1 MSEKKEYKSS
11 IIKEFSEKI
20 DKIKKKFDS
29 NKGAIAEYN
38 AKKEHKVKID
48 IIKNKDWLSVDHS
61 KLKIIYCG
69 DNPGKN
75 EVMKKSYFVG
85 KSGSELDLF
94 IKTNNYQLEI
104 KEGEYTFFNKTVF
117 SSQKTKDIT
126 DAIDDHS
133 YIQESIKEV
142 VMCFYNLHNRNEK
155 LQFYIFGI
163 DKGAYIVSQF
173 IKEIELLNDLHFN
186 QKFKFLKHP
195 SRGHLFKS
203 IGRSIISSFEDKKDK
218 IEIDYTKLIS
228 KVEKKDMFKDKR

>member
-1 MSEKKEYKSS
+1 MIENKEYKSL
-11 IIKEFSEKI
+11 IIKEFSERI
-20 DKIKKKFDS
+20 DDIKEKFDS

-126 DAIDDHS
+126 DAIDDHR

-142 VMCFYNLHNRNEK
+142 VMCFYKLHKSNKK

-163 DKGAYIVSQF
+163 DCIF
-173 IKEIELLNDLHFN
+173 
-186 QKFKFLKHP
+186 
-195 SRGHLFKS
+195 R
-203 IGRSIISSFEDKKDK
+203 
-218 IEIDYTKLIS
+218 
-228 KVEKKDMFKDKR
+228 